1 MNKQIPQSLHTT
13 AKTLGRK
20 QGNLRATGFSDGF
33 LDTTLKTRSK
43 RERGRSGPR
52 RTLTLSRIAG
62 HCPGGG
68 GTARAGGG
76 AHFSSPRVQKNAQL
90 ENRKA
95 NDRCCTRAEVRGARD
110 QQDRQEK
117 RLNLDS
123 GEGNATRTSET
134 ARRTHWPERKA
145 N

>member
-1 MNKQIPQSLHTT
+1 MRHWLQ
-13 AKTLGRK
+13 RWF
-20 QGNLRATGFSDGF
+20 LRH
-33 LDTTLKTRSK
+33 DTENTQQKRTRTK
-43 RERGRSGPR
+43 RTPANADPFAHR
-52 RTLTLSRIAG
+52 RTLPRRWRDSTGR
-62 HCPGGG
+62 
-68 GTARAGGG
+68 GG
-76 AHFSSPRVQKNAQL
+76 AHFSSPRVQKNTQL